1 MRYRIWILIA
11 TLLPLVIDA
20 AAQGTQ
26 KLSLDEAIRL
36 GLKNSKQL
44 QLNQAKIKE
53 ASGRLSEMKNN
64 RLPDLKVSGSYLQ
77 MANPKVDLQLS
88 ASPQAASLFSNV
100 KVDHVAYGI
109 ASASVPLFSGFRIK
123 YGVESQKYLL
133 KATMLDAA
141 KDSQAVIQNIVS
153 AYCNLYKAGQSV
165 TVIGESLKQS
175 QKRVQDFRA
184 FEKNG
189 TMIHNDVLKAQLQES
204 NIRLSLLDAQNNLDI
219 ATVNMDLMLG
229 LAEDTRLETDSN
241 SLQYPTDAG
250 TIDSWEG
257 KAIANRN
264 DIAAM
269 QERENAAS
277 GSIKATKGEYYPSLA
292 LTGNYIAADVHK
304 LLTVTNAL
312 GAGVGLQYNIGSLW
326 KTKAKVMQAEARR
339 DQAVIGE
346 KMLSD
351 AVRLQAHQAYK
362 NYLLSVQKIEV
373 FADALSEAKEN
384 YRVTQSK
391 YDNKVATTQE
401 LLDADI
407 EQLHARLNYAFSKA
421 DAMAAYKKLLEVS
434 GTLYQ

>member
-1 MRYRIWILIA
+1 MRYRILIIITA
-11 TLLPLVIDA
+11 LLLPGIFA
-20 AAQGTQ
+20 RAQTVQ
-26 KLSLDEAIRL
+26 KLGLDEAIRL

-44 QLNQAKIKE
+44 QMNQAKIKE

-77 MANPKVDLQLS
+77 MANPKVDLQLGSSPQS
-88 ASPQAASLFSNV
+88 ASLLSNV
-100 KVDHVAYGI
+100 KVDHVVYGL

-123 YGVESQKYLL
+123 YGVEAQKYLL

-141 KDSQAVIQNIVS
+141 TDSQAVIQNIVS

-165 TVIGESLKQS
+165 AVIGESLGQS
-175 QKRVQDFRA
+175 QKRVQDFKA

-204 NIRLSLLDAQNNLDI
+204 NIRLSLLDAQNNMDI

-229 LAEDTRLETDSN
+229 LPEDTQLETDSS
-241 SLQYPTDAG
+241 SLQYPADAG
-250 TIDSWEG
+250 SMDSWES
-257 KAIANRN
+257 KAIQNRN

-269 QERENAAS
+269 QAREDAAN
-277 GSIKATKGEYYPSLA
+277 GNIKAIKGEYYPSLA
-292 LTGNYIAADVHK
+292 LTGNYIAADIHK

-312 GAGVGLQYNIGSLW
+312 AGGIGLQYNIGSLW
-326 KTKAKVMQAEARR
+326 KTKAKITQAEARKE
-339 DQAVIGE
+339 QAVIGE
-346 KMLSD
+346 RMLSD
-351 AVRLQAHQAYK
+351 AIRLQAHQAYK
-362 NYLLSVQKIEV
+362 NYLLSIQKIAV
-373 FADALSEAKEN
+373 YADALNEAKEN